1 VSFQDLRPYRWA
13 GVIGLTWKGL
23 GAKKNDSVMGKEW
36 LAKHKQNSSGHDFS
50 SCRGFGII
58 LGTCD
63 AAKERETSK
72 EMVNL
77 FSEAIEQVY
86 PGSLLQN
93 SQKNNDELEPTE
105 KKESLSIAD
114 LMKQEI
120 SDIKT
125 KKTANLSTV
134 VSIKTDVKGIALVKL
149 LKPEYCPVTLLRKV
163 FDNIKSSKK
172 GCCRYVVRL
181 IPLKHV
187 IFPKEDDFLDN
198 MPKIFNTEFGINI
211 DEPKL
216 VASSTTG
223 EKRPREEDEEDST
236 QEAPVAKIPKVDEES
251 VSDQTESAVVKRP
264 LNTQEKFRYAVHFK
278 ARNHNVLTK
287 QFVNDSVIEALK
299 DYGIA
304 DFRYAKVIFC
314 CCMYLMKYCC
324 FFPASLARHNN

>member
-1 VSFQDLRPYRWA
+1 
-13 GVIGLTWKGL
+13 
-23 GAKKNDSVMGKEW
+23 MGKEW

-93 SQKNNDELEPTE
+93 SQKDNDEPEPTE

-120 SDIKT
+120 SDVKT

-187 IFPKEDDFLDN
+187 FFPKEDDFLDN
-198 MPKIFNTEFGINI
+198 MPKIFNKEFGITI

-216 VASSTTG
+216 VASSVTG

-236 QEAPVAKIPKVDEES
+236 QEAQVAKIPKVEEL
-251 VSDQTESAVVKRP
+251 VSESAVVHKP

-287 QFVNDSVIEALK
+287 QFVSDNVIDALK

-314 CCMYLMKYCC
+314 CVCLREILL